1 MLGPTTWA
9 VEKRGSATVNVSGSR
24 STSSAAARPVTTN
37 PPIAGTHAT
46 GATARRRARC
56 GCGVTGEVLERDA
69 RRATGAHRIETV
81 RAQDRVV
88 IDA

>member
-37 PPIAGTHAT
+37 PPIAGTQAT
-46 GATARRRARC
+46 GASARRRARC
-56 GCGVTGEVLERDA
+56 GWGSPASSLSVMPAVTVATVL
-69 RRATGAHRIETV
+69 TG
-81 RAQDRVV
+81 RAQ
-88 IDA
+88 IASSSIA